1 MITDIYILSHDIT
14 CYQFKKIKYMAGIYG
29 ALVKNNQ
36 VTNGYSYFVHS
47 TDDNFQNNEVT
58 LDGNMILG
66 RSVLNKFNGDRFFY
80 EDDDAICCF
89 EGINYSDI
97 KTPQRIIRQLKKN
110 KNHFLKELRG
120 VFTGFMFD
128 KRNKTVTVFNDQ
140 FSTKNVYYHYS
151 KEHGLLFAS
160 RLHVLT
166 TMMKQNS
173 IPMEY
178 NLDGIYSLALFGQLF
193 FESTMIKDVF
203 KLDYGSSITFD
214 TISGDQPHI
223 EKYYTFKKEERE
235 ISFDKALADFE
246 ELMRIS
252 VKREWQK
259 DKDYGLKHFSLL
271 SSGMD
276 SRINFMLAN
285 KLGFDNITTFCY
297 GNPNSED
304 MNISSEIAQDLS
316 SSHITH
322 QITNG
327 NYQVENIIQNYLKL
341 SDGMVLYTP
350 SATMRFSIDKINYRN
365 FGTQHSGQI
374 GDTIGGSF
382 IKENFDFQKNIG
394 SIGWNGFVR
403 ETELLRKV
411 LSIDKI
417 IQRYKNTDYEIYA
430 YEQRAINC
438 DVTGDRVAS
447 HFTDQV
453 SPFFDVTLNEL
464 TLSLPNHYRL
474 NQKFYFSWLKKYH
487 PEILNYRWQKVGV
500 KPTSLSKIKYG
511 ALYKKYF
518 NGFKKYFNLKYDSM
532 NPIGNWIKQDPT
544 ILERMDSIFHQE
556 IKEVGNSELAE
567 DLGKIYRNDICEV
580 RHRVTVIG
588 ILLSLKIHVD

>member
-1 MITDIYILSHDIT
+1 MP
-14 CYQFKKIKYMAGIYG
+14 GIYG
-29 ALVKNNQ
+29 ALVKDNR
-36 VTNGYSYFVHS
+36 VTNGYSFFFTS
-47 TDDNFQNNEVT
+47 TDENFQNNEVT
-58 LDGNMILG
+58 VGENMILG

-80 EDDDAICCF
+80 EDDQAICCF

-97 KTPQRIIRQLKKN
+97 KTPQSIIRQLKEN
-110 KNHFLKELRG
+110 RSHFLNELRG
-120 VFTGFMFD
+120 VFTGFLFD
-128 KRNKTVTVFNDQ
+128 KREKTITVFNDH

-151 KEHGLLFAS
+151 KEHGFLFSS

-166 TMMKQNS
+166 TMMSLNS

-178 NLDGIYSLALFGQLF
+178 NLEGIYSLALFGQLF
-193 FESTMIKDVF
+193 FDSTFIKDVF
-203 KLDYGSSITFD
+203 KLDYGSTITFD
-214 TISGDQPHI
+214 TISGEQPRI
-223 EKYYTFKKEERE
+223 DKYHTFEKEEKE
-235 ISFDKALADFE
+235 ISFDQALADFE
-246 ELMRIS
+246 ELMRIA
-252 VKREWQK
+252 VLREWQK
-259 DKDYGLKHFSLL
+259 DEEYGLKHFSLL
-271 SSGMD
+271 SGGMD

-285 KLGFDNITTFCY
+285 KLGFDKITTFCY

-327 NYQVENIIQNYLKL
+327 NYQVENIIENYLKL

-411 LSIDKI
+411 PSIDKI
-417 IQRYKNTDYEIYA
+417 IQRYKNTDYEIYS

-438 DVTGDRVAS
+438 G
-447 HFTDQV
+447 
-453 SPFFDVTLNEL
+453 
-464 TLSLPNHYRL
+464 
-474 NQKFYFSWLKKYH
+474 
-487 PEILNYRWQKVGV
+487 G
-500 KPTSLSKIKYG
+500 
-511 ALYKKYF
+511 
-518 NGFKKYFNLKYDSM
+518 
-532 NPIGNWIKQDPT
+532 
-544 ILERMDSIFHQE
+544 
-556 IKEVGNSELAE
+556 
-567 DLGKIYRNDICEV
+567 LG
-580 RHRVTVIG
+580 
-588 ILLSLKIHVD
+588 S